1 MKKMCRTGLVSLLL
15 FLSIFGVT
23 IFSLPA
29 KKVMARS
36 FDNAV
41 TFYNNYDSDIVFK
54 DGYFYYATKGKAS
67 TVNRN
72 TTNWGTIGYRM
83 KVTTS
88 SESAYI
94 YFKLSGYT
102 VEMVDEVSSHGYIY
116 DLCRIDLSYVKSKL
130 AQENST
136 VYNEFIIN
144 GGYLVVDSCITT
156 IKIDEDGNRKN
167 SGSMDEEGNFRGKVY
182 TNYSGIANA
191 APWDN
196 PSSLHSYFN
205 KTINYVTE
213 LKSRQIVY
221 VRYQQANGD
230 YGSYDAVINKDYVY
244 GETVSWSRAE
254 DECYNAASISYTAKE
269 EKTSYISVTRK
280 KYTVSVSAGT
290 GIESVVGGGSY
301 YYGASGIVD
310 ANVKIGYTWAN
321 WSGTY
326 SSNNKKYTFMVTG
339 NVSLKANAEANT
351 YHIVFHANGGSGT
364 METLTCKYDKSYT
377 LPAMR
382 FTPPTHPNTYL
393 GWNTDPNAF
402 SAKFT
407 EKQTIKN
414 LTSINGYTFHF
425 YAIWDYAPD
434 LSAYDRFFTL
444 YEAQTGVITESE
456 LLRTVKSTDRED
468 GTTTVRVKNYSAS
481 KFTRF
486 TSSGETTVTY
496 VTIDSHNNRTEKQ
509 IKVAI
514 VDTEAT
520 KEGAMDF
527 DGIKKYARFISPKY
541 YSKDYANGGLES
553 TSKWKSEAD
562 YSNTLSEAMN
572 NIKSKNGNWSH
583 IAQTWVFN
591 KADIDLVKQ
600 YVTKNGM
607 GNSKNGNA
615 LEGFL
620 KSFSAQIY
628 LKK

>member
-1 MKKMCRTGLVSLLL
+1 MNKMWKTALVGLLL
-15 FLSIFGVT
+15 FLSVFGIIV
-23 IFSLPA
+23 FSSPA
-29 KKVMARS
+29 KKVMASS

-54 DGYFYYATKGKAS
+54 DGYFYYATKGKAA
-67 TVNRN
+67 TVDRD

-83 KVTTS
+83 KVNTDS
-88 SESAYI
+88 QSVYI

-102 VEMVDEVSSHGYIY
+102 VERVDEVSSHGYIY

-130 AQENST
+130 AQENRT
-136 VYNEFIIN
+136 AYNEFIIN
-144 GGYLVVDSCITT
+144 GGYLVVDSCMIT
-156 IKIDEDGNRKN
+156 IKIDENGNRKN
-167 SGSMDEEGNFRGKVY
+167 SGSMDEDGNFRGKVY
-182 TNYSGIANA
+182 TSYSGIANA

-221 VRYQQANGD
+221 VRYQQSNGD

-254 DECYNAASISYTAKE
+254 DQCYNAVSISYTAKD

-280 KYTVSVSAGT
+280 KYTVSLSAGT
-290 GIESVVGGGSY
+290 GIESVSGGGSY
-301 YYGASGIVD
+301 YYGASCIVD
-310 ANVKIGYTWAN
+310 ANVKTGYTWTN

-351 YHIVFHANGGSGT
+351 YYIVFHANGGSGD

-377 LPAMR
+377 LPAMS
-382 FTPPTHPNTYL
+382 FIPPTHPNTYL
-393 GWNTDPNAF
+393 GWNTDSNAF
-402 SAKFT
+402 LAKFT
-407 EKQTIKN
+407 ERQTIKN
-414 LTSINGYTFHF
+414 LTSVNGYTFHF

-434 LSAYDRFFTL
+434 LTAYDRYFTL

-481 KFTRF
+481 KFTSF
-486 TSSGETTVTY
+486 TSSGEATITY
-496 VTIDSHNNRTEKQ
+496 VTIDSKNNKTEKQ

-520 KEGAMDF
+520 KEGIIDF
-527 DGIKKYARFISPKY
+527 DGIKRYARFINPKY
-541 YSKDYANGGLES
+541 YLQAYSNGGLEA

-562 YSNTLSEAMN
+562 YRNTLTTAMN
-572 NIKSKNGNWSH
+572 NVKGKNDNWSH
-583 IAQTWVFN
+583 IVQTWVFN
-591 KADIDLVKQ
+591 EDDISLAKQ
-600 YVTKNGM
+600 YVTKKGM
-607 GNSKNGNA
+607 GNSKGGNA

-620 KSFSAQIY
+620 RSFSKNIT
-628 LKK
+628 KK